1 MGIFGVN
8 RTSSKQ
14 IHYSLLTDS
23 SSLADSSFSTRNNLQ
38 LNLTRSYSALFLVM
52 ALFILTVSSV
62 SKAQTAL
69 ASNIQTYQQLTSQ
82 APHDPNAWIG
92 LGQAYIDL
100 YKTNSFEDLLTL
112 AYDSFWEAVRL
123 DYKLFE
129 GHFGLGIIE
138 FERGNLEA
146 ALFAFDQLA
155 SLHPERFDGH
165 YNRAVALVALEQADE
180 AVDAFNNA
188 IDEAEPEA
196 SIEELISAYSGLA
209 GQLRVVEDFDQAV
222 DAYTA
227 AIELS
232 QEKLGTVDPQ
242 LSFLR
247 SQALVD
253 AGRGVEALADLSEL
267 DKTSGDV
274 KYSSLVAD
282 VYIQAGQIDYAR
294 RALQSAE
301 RQAAQ
306 AGDIEVRSDII
317 VKMGLL
323 EASLGNKTAAQTAY
337 QNATRVNS
345 NSWQAFYQLG
355 LMYLENGQTEF
366 AYNTLQNAR
375 RIEPNSSE
383 INLALASVSDQLN
396 RSQEA
401 QQYSEQALAL
411 LPDNSPYRYDAD
423 FILGR
428 TAFRSGDYATAQE
441 LLSPLLDIDASNPE
455 LQLWMGLTSYQLEEF
470 DDAVEYIE
478 RATFLNPESL
488 EARVNLG
495 AAYLAAERYQDSQL
509 VYELLIEETGGDAD
523 TFYNLGWAFLLQ
535 EDAEQAKE
543 VWEQSA
549 ATGYQPASEALSEY
563 F

>member
-1 MGIFGVN
+1 MGNSSVF
-8 RTSSKQ
+8 RTSSNQTHSKLTES
-14 IHYSLLTDS
+14 YS
-23 SSLADSSFSTRNNLQ
+23 STCHSPDLS
-38 LNLTRSYSALFLVM
+38 LTRVSFMGLFVLV
-52 ALFILTVSSV
+52 LFTLLLSSVSV
-62 SKAQTAL
+62 SKAQTSL
-69 ASNIQTYQQLTSQ
+69 ASNIQTYQQMTSQ

-129 GHFGLGIIE
+129 GHFGLGIVE

-165 YNRAVALVALEQADE
+165 YNRAVALVALEQPDE

-196 SIEELISAYSGLA
+196 SIEEVISAYSGLA
-209 GQLRVVEDFDQAV
+209 GQLRLVEDFDQAV
-222 DAYTA
+222 DAYTS
-227 AIELS
+227 AIEIS
-232 QEKLGTVDPQ
+232 EEKLGTVDPQ

-267 DKTSGDV
+267 DKTDGNV

-323 EASLGNKTAAQTAY
+323 EASLGNMTAAQTAY

-345 NSWQAFYQLG
+345 QSWQGFYQLG
-355 LMYLENGQTEF
+355 LLYLENGQTEY
-366 AYNTLQNAR
+366 AYNTLLNAQ

-383 INLALASVSDQLN
+383 VNLALASVSDQLN

-401 QQYSEQALAL
+401 AQYSQQALAL
-411 LPDNSPYRYDAD
+411 LPDSSPYRHNAD

-428 TAFRSGDYATAQE
+428 TAFRSGNYEAAQE
-441 LLSPLLDIDASNPE
+441 LLAPLLDIDASNPE

-495 AAYLAAERYQDSQL
+495 AAYLAAERYQDAQL

-523 TFYNLGWAFLLQ
+523 TFYNLGWAF
-535 EDAEQAKE
+535 
-543 VWEQSA
+543 
-549 ATGYQPASEALSEY
+549 
-563 F
+563 

>member
-1 MGIFGVN
+1 MGTLNVQDV
-8 RTSSKQ
+8 SSHEISAKQ
-14 IHYSLLTDS
+14 TQS
-23 SSLADSSFSTRNNLQ
+23 R
-38 LNLTRSYSALFLVM
+38 
-52 ALFILTVSSV
+52 FIASICLTVLTCFV
-62 SKAQTAL
+62 SLVLAFAISGLGVAKAQTAL
-69 ASNIQTYQQLTSQ
+69 AGNIQTYQQLTSQ

-92 LGQAYIDL
+92 LGQAYLDL
-100 YKTNSFEDLLTL
+100 YKTNAFEDLLTL

-138 FERGNLEA
+138 FERGNLDA

-155 SLHPERFDGH
+155 NLHPERFDGH
-165 YNRAVALVALEQADE
+165 YNRAVALVALEQHQE
-180 AVDAFNNA
+180 AADAFQQA
-188 IDEAEPEA
+188 ISEAEPEA
-196 SIEELISAYSGLA
+196 SVEELVSAYSGLA
-209 GQLRVVEDFDQAV
+209 GQLRLVGSFDQAV
-222 DAYTA
+222 EAYTS
-227 AIELS
+227 AIEIS
-232 QEKLGTVDPQ
+232 EEKLGVVDSE
-242 LSFLR
+242 LSFMR

-253 AGRGVEALADLSEL
+253 SGRGVEALADLSEL
-267 DKTSGDV
+267 EKANGDI

-306 AGDIEVRSDII
+306 AGDLEARAEII
-317 VKMGLL
+317 TKMGLL
-323 EASLGNKTAAQTAY
+323 EASLGNQTAAQTAF

-345 NSWQAFYQLG
+345 DAWQAFYQLG
-355 LMYLENGQTEF
+355 LIYLENGQTEF
-366 AYNTLQNAR
+366 AYNTLQNAL
-375 RIEPNSSE
+375 RIKQDSSE
-383 INLALASVSDQLN
+383 IYLALAGVSDQLN

-401 QQYSEQALAL
+401 RQYSQRAIAL
-411 LPDNSPYRYDAD
+411 LPDNSPYKFDAD

-428 TAFRSGDYATAQE
+428 TAFRSGDYETAQE
-441 LLSPLLDIDASNPE
+441 LLAPLLDIDASNPD

-470 DDAVEYIE
+470 DDAVEYLE

-488 EARVNLG
+488 EAQVNLG
-495 AAYLAAERYQDSQL
+495 AAYLAAERYQDAQL
-509 VYELLIEETGGDAD
+509 VYELLIEQTGGDAD

-535 EDAEQAKE
+535 ESPEQAKE

>member
-1 MGIFGVN
+1 M
-8 RTSSKQ
+8 
-14 IHYSLLTDS
+14 
-23 SSLADSSFSTRNNLQ
+23 
-38 LNLTRSYSALFLVM
+38 
-52 ALFILTVSSV
+52 TVSSV

-69 ASNIQTYQQLTSQ
+69 ASNIQSYQQLTSQ
-82 APHDPNAWIG
+82 APHDPTAWIG

-165 YNRAVALVALEQADE
+165 YNRAVALVALGQADE

-209 GQLRVVEDFDQAV
+209 GQLRVTEDFDQAV
-222 DAYTA
+222 DAYTS

-232 QEKLGTVDPQ
+232 EEKLGTVDPQ
-242 LSFLR
+242 LTFLR

-253 AGRGVEALADLSEL
+253 GGRGVEALADLSEL
-267 DKTSGDV
+267 DKLSGDV

-337 QNATRVNS
+337 QNATRVDS
-345 NSWQAFYQLG
+345 NSWPAFYQLG

-401 QQYSEQALAL
+401 AQYSQQALAL
-411 LPDNSPYRYDAD
+411 LPDSSPLRYDAD

-441 LLSPLLDIDASNPE
+441 VLAPLLDIDASNPE

-495 AAYLAAERYQDSQL
+495 AAYLAAERYQDAQL